1 MSYVKSVSG
10 SDYRFLVR
18 GVMLYHTCPW
28 LNLLNG
34 PLMFKRRYVTLL
46 PLFVLLAACSSKPK
60 PTETDTTTGT
70 PSGGFLLEPQHNVM
84 QMGGDFANNPNAQ
97 QFIDKMVNKHGF
109 DRQQL
114 QEILSQA
121 KRLDSVLRLMDNQA
135 PTTSVKPPSG
145 PNGAWLRYRKKFI
158 TPDNVQNGVVFWNQ
172 YEDALNR
179 AWQVYGVPPE
189 IIVGIIGVE
198 TRWGRVMGKTR
209 ILDALATL
217 SFNYPRRAE
226 YFSGELETFLL
237 MARDEQDDPLN
248 LKGSFAGAMG
258 YGQFMP
264 SSYKQ
269 YAVDFSGDGHINL
282 WDPVDAIGSV
292 ANYFKAHG
300 WVKGDQ
306 VAVMANGQ
314 APGLP
319 NGFKTKYSISQ
330 LAAAGL
336 TPQQPLG
343 NHQQASLL
351 RLDVGTGYQY
361 WYGLPNFYTITRY
374 NHSTHYAMAVWQ
386 LGQAVALARSEP
398 VCGGGRNSVCT
409 EDYSGGLVTGEGFQI
424 S

>member
-84 QMGGDFANNPNAQ
+84 QMGGDFVNNPNAQ

-386 LGQAVALARSEP
+386 LGQAVALAR
-398 VCGGGRNSVCT
+398 V
-409 EDYSGGLVTGEGFQI
+409 Q
-424 S
+424 

>member
-18 GVMLYHTCPW
+18 GGMLYHTCPW

-46 PLFVLLAACSSKPK
+46 PLFMLLAACSSKPK
-60 PTETDTTTGT
+60 PTETETTTGT

-158 TPDNVQNGVVFWNQ
+158 TPDNVQNGVIFWNQ

-319 NGFKTKYSISQ
+319 NGFKTRYSISQ

-386 LGQAVALARSEP
+386 LGQAVALAR
-398 VCGGGRNSVCT
+398 V
-409 EDYSGGLVTGEGFQI
+409 Q
-424 S
+424 

>member
-60 PTETDTTTGT
+60 PTETETTTGT

-135 PTTSVKPPSG
+135 PTISVKPPSG

-386 LGQAVALARSEP
+386 LGQAVALAR
-398 VCGGGRNSVCT
+398 V
-409 EDYSGGLVTGEGFQI
+409 Q
-424 S
+424 

>member
-60 PTETDTTTGT
+60 PTETETTTGT

-158 TPDNVQNGVVFWNQ
+158 TPDNVQNGVIFWNQ

-226 YFSGELETFLL
+226 YFSGELEIFLL

-319 NGFKTKYSISQ
+319 NGFKTRYSISQ

-386 LGQAVALARSEP
+386 LGQAVALAR
-398 VCGGGRNSVCT
+398 V
-409 EDYSGGLVTGEGFQI
+409 Q
-424 S
+424 

>member
-248 LKGSFAGAMG
+248 LKGSFGGAMG

-386 LGQAVALARSEP
+386 LGQAVALAR
-398 VCGGGRNSVCT
+398 V
-409 EDYSGGLVTGEGFQI
+409 Q
-424 S
+424 

>member
-60 PTETDTTTGT
+60 PTETETTTGT

-306 VAVMANGQ
+306 VAVMADGQ

-386 LGQAVALARSEP
+386 LGQAVALAR
-398 VCGGGRNSVCT
+398 V
-409 EDYSGGLVTGEGFQI
+409 Q
-424 S
+424 

>member
-60 PTETDTTTGT
+60 PTETETTTGT

-135 PTTSVKPPSG
+135 PTTSVKPSSG

-386 LGQAVALARSEP
+386 LGQAVALAR
-398 VCGGGRNSVCT
+398 V
-409 EDYSGGLVTGEGFQI
+409 Q
-424 S
+424 

>member
-18 GVMLYHTCPW
+18 GGMLYHTCPW

-46 PLFVLLAACSSKPK
+46 PLFMLLAACSSKPK
-60 PTETDTTTGT
+60 PTETETTTGT

-282 WDPVDAIGSV
+282 WDPVDVIGSV

-319 NGFKTKYSISQ
+319 NGFKTRYSISQ

-386 LGQAVALARSEP
+386 LGQAVALAR
-398 VCGGGRNSVCT
+398 V
-409 EDYSGGLVTGEGFQI
+409 Q
-424 S
+424 

>member
-158 TPDNVQNGVVFWNQ
+158 TPDNVQNDVVFWNQ

-386 LGQAVALARSEP
+386 LGQAVALAR
-398 VCGGGRNSVCT
+398 V
-409 EDYSGGLVTGEGFQI
+409 Q
-424 S
+424 

>member
-1 MSYVKSVSG
+1 
-10 SDYRFLVR
+10 
-18 GVMLYHTCPW
+18 
-28 LNLLNG
+28 
-34 PLMFKRRYVTLL
+34 MFKRRYVTLL

-282 WDPVDAIGSV
+282 WGPVDAIGSV

-386 LGQAVALARSEP
+386 LGQAVALAR
-398 VCGGGRNSVCT
+398 V
-409 EDYSGGLVTGEGFQI
+409 Q
-424 S
+424 

>member
-189 IIVGIIGVE
+189 ISVGIIGVE

-386 LGQAVALARSEP
+386 LGQAVALAR
-398 VCGGGRNSVCT
+398 V
-409 EDYSGGLVTGEGFQI
+409 Q
-424 S
+424 

>member
-60 PTETDTTTGT
+60 PTETETTTGT

-172 YEDALNR
+172 YEDALNH

-319 NGFKTKYSISQ
+319 NGFKTRYSISQ

-386 LGQAVALARSEP
+386 LGQAVALAR
-398 VCGGGRNSVCT
+398 V
-409 EDYSGGLVTGEGFQI
+409 Q
-424 S
+424 

>member
-18 GVMLYHTCPW
+18 GGMLYHTCPW

-46 PLFVLLAACSSKPK
+46 PLFMLLAACSSKPK
-60 PTETDTTTGT
+60 PTETETTTGT
-70 PSGGFLLEPQHNVM
+70 PSGSFLLEPQHNVM

-319 NGFKTKYSISQ
+319 NGFKTRYSISQ

-386 LGQAVALARSEP
+386 LGQAVALAR
-398 VCGGGRNSVCT
+398 V
-409 EDYSGGLVTGEGFQI
+409 Q
-424 S
+424 

>member
-1 MSYVKSVSG
+1 MSYVKSVSD

-60 PTETDTTTGT
+60 PTETETTTGT

-319 NGFKTKYSISQ
+319 NGFKTRYSISQ
-330 LAAAGL
+330 LATAGL

-386 LGQAVALARSEP
+386 LGQAVALAR
-398 VCGGGRNSVCT
+398 V
-409 EDYSGGLVTGEGFQI
+409 Q
-424 S
+424 

>member
-319 NGFKTKYSISQ
+319 NSFKTKYSISQ

-386 LGQAVALARSEP
+386 LGQAVALAR
-398 VCGGGRNSVCT
+398 V
-409 EDYSGGLVTGEGFQI
+409 Q
-424 S
+424 

>member
-60 PTETDTTTGT
+60 PTETETTTGT

-361 WYGLPNFYTITRY
+361 WYGMPNFYTITRY

-386 LGQAVALARSEP
+386 LGQAVALAR
-398 VCGGGRNSVCT
+398 V
-409 EDYSGGLVTGEGFQI
+409 Q
-424 S
+424 

>member
-60 PTETDTTTGT
+60 PTETETTTGT

-84 QMGGDFANNPNAQ
+84 QMGGDFANNPNTQ

-319 NGFKTKYSISQ
+319 NGFKTRYSISQ
-330 LAAAGL
+330 LATAGL

-386 LGQAVALARSEP
+386 LGQAVALAR
-398 VCGGGRNSVCT
+398 V
-409 EDYSGGLVTGEGFQI
+409 Q
-424 S
+424 

>member
-84 QMGGDFANNPNAQ
+84 QMGGDFANNLNAQ
-97 QFIDKMVNKHGF
+97 QFIDRMVNKHGF

-145 PNGAWLRYRKKFI
+145 SNGAWLRYRKKFI

-361 WYGLPNFYTITRY
+361 WYGLPNFYSITRY

-386 LGQAVALARSEP
+386 LGQAVALAR
-398 VCGGGRNSVCT
+398 V
-409 EDYSGGLVTGEGFQI
+409 Q
-424 S
+424 

>member
-60 PTETDTTTGT
+60 PTETETTTGT

-319 NGFKTKYSISQ
+319 NGFKTRYSISQ

-386 LGQAVALARSEP
+386 LGQAVALAR
-398 VCGGGRNSVCT
+398 V
-409 EDYSGGLVTGEGFQI
+409 Q
-424 S
+424 

>member
-300 WVKGDQ
+300 WVKGEQ

-319 NGFKTKYSISQ
+319 NGFKTRYSISQ

-336 TPQQPLG
+336 TPQQSLG

-386 LGQAVALARSEP
+386 LGQAVALAR
-398 VCGGGRNSVCT
+398 V
-409 EDYSGGLVTGEGFQI
+409 Q
-424 S
+424 

>member
-60 PTETDTTTGT
+60 PTETETTTGT
-70 PSGGFLLEPQHNVM
+70 SSGGFLLEPQHNVM

-319 NGFKTKYSISQ
+319 NGFKTRYSISQ

-386 LGQAVALARSEP
+386 LGQAVALAR
-398 VCGGGRNSVCT
+398 V
-409 EDYSGGLVTGEGFQI
+409 Q
-424 S
+424 

>member
-179 AWQVYGVPPE
+179 AGQVYGVPPE

-386 LGQAVALARSEP
+386 LGQVVALAR
-398 VCGGGRNSVCT
+398 V
-409 EDYSGGLVTGEGFQI
+409 Q
-424 S
+424 

>member
-60 PTETDTTTGT
+60 PTETETTTGT

-97 QFIDKMVNKHGF
+97 QFIDRMVNKHGF

-314 APGLP
+314 APGVP
-319 NGFKTKYSISQ
+319 NGFKTRYSISQ

-386 LGQAVALARSEP
+386 LGQAVALAR
-398 VCGGGRNSVCT
+398 V
-409 EDYSGGLVTGEGFQI
+409 Q
-424 S
+424 

>member
-18 GVMLYHTCPW
+18 GGMLYHTCPW

-46 PLFVLLAACSSKPK
+46 PLFMLLAACSSKPK
-60 PTETDTTTGT
+60 PTETETTTGT

-84 QMGGDFANNPNAQ
+84 LMGGDFANNPNAQ

-319 NGFKTKYSISQ
+319 NGFKTRYSISQ

-386 LGQAVALARSEP
+386 LGQAVALAR
-398 VCGGGRNSVCT
+398 V
-409 EDYSGGLVTGEGFQI
+409 Q
-424 S
+424 

>member
-34 PLMFKRRYVTLL
+34 PLMFKRCYVTLL

-60 PTETDTTTGT
+60 PTETETTTGT

-319 NGFKTKYSISQ
+319 NGFKTRYSISQ

-386 LGQAVALARSEP
+386 LGQAVALAR
-398 VCGGGRNSVCT
+398 V
-409 EDYSGGLVTGEGFQI
+409 Q
-424 S
+424 

>member
-18 GVMLYHTCPW
+18 GVMLYHIFPW

-60 PTETDTTTGT
+60 PTETETTTGT

-386 LGQAVALARSEP
+386 LGQAVALAR
-398 VCGGGRNSVCT
+398 V
-409 EDYSGGLVTGEGFQI
+409 Q
-424 S
+424 

>member
-60 PTETDTTTGT
+60 PTETETTTGT

-292 ANYFKAHG
+292 AIYFKAHG

-319 NGFKTKYSISQ
+319 NGCKTKYSISQ

-386 LGQAVALARSEP
+386 LGQAVALAR
-398 VCGGGRNSVCT
+398 V
-409 EDYSGGLVTGEGFQI
+409 Q
-424 S
+424 

>member
-18 GVMLYHTCPW
+18 GGMLYHTCPW

-145 PNGAWLRYRKKFI
+145 PNGTWLRYRKKFI

-386 LGQAVALARSEP
+386 LGQAVALAR
-398 VCGGGRNSVCT
+398 V
-409 EDYSGGLVTGEGFQI
+409 Q
-424 S
+424 

>member
-60 PTETDTTTGT
+60 PTETETTTGT
-70 PSGGFLLEPQHNVM
+70 PSVGFLLEPQHNVM

-97 QFIDKMVNKHGF
+97 QFIDRMVNKHGF

-319 NGFKTKYSISQ
+319 NGFKTRYSISQ

-386 LGQAVALARSEP
+386 LGQAVALAR
-398 VCGGGRNSVCT
+398 V
-409 EDYSGGLVTGEGFQI
+409 Q
-424 S
+424 

>member
-60 PTETDTTTGT
+60 PTETETTTGT

-226 YFSGELETFLL
+226 YFSSELETFLL

-386 LGQAVALARSEP
+386 LGQAVALAR
-398 VCGGGRNSVCT
+398 V
-409 EDYSGGLVTGEGFQI
+409 Q
-424 S
+424 

>member
-237 MARDEQDDPLN
+237 MARDEQDAPLN

-386 LGQAVALARSEP
+386 LGQAVALAR
-398 VCGGGRNSVCT
+398 V
-409 EDYSGGLVTGEGFQI
+409 Q
-424 S
+424 

>member
-351 RLDVGTGYQY
+351 RLDVSTGYQY

-386 LGQAVALARSEP
+386 LGQAVALAR
-398 VCGGGRNSVCT
+398 V
-409 EDYSGGLVTGEGFQI
+409 Q
-424 S
+424 

>member
-18 GVMLYHTCPW
+18 GGMLYHTCPW

-300 WVKGDQ
+300 WVKGEQ

-319 NGFKTKYSISQ
+319 NGFKTRYSISQ

-336 TPQQPLG
+336 TPQQSLG

-386 LGQAVALARSEP
+386 LGQAVALAR
-398 VCGGGRNSVCT
+398 V
-409 EDYSGGLVTGEGFQI
+409 Q
-424 S
+424 

>member
-18 GVMLYHTCPW
+18 GGMLYHTCPW

-34 PLMFKRRYVTLL
+34 PLMFKPRYVTLL
-46 PLFVLLAACSSKPK
+46 PLFMLLAACSSKPK
-60 PTETDTTTGT
+60 PTETETTTGT

-319 NGFKTKYSISQ
+319 NGFKTRYSISQ

-386 LGQAVALARSEP
+386 LGQAVALAR
-398 VCGGGRNSVCT
+398 V
-409 EDYSGGLVTGEGFQI
+409 Q
-424 S
+424 